1 MKLSE
6 YKNVEQPN
14 SNNLTNDNFSQ
25 TAKDLFDTYKNMDQ
39 SELMK
44 TIMDEVS
51 QQKQKGTFDYEK
63 LNASLSQVLPFLS
76 DEQKNNLLTILQKL
90 K

>member
-44 TIMDEVS
+44 TIMDEVA